1 MAESTSVSMR
11 PFVAAI
17 NNMFC
22 QIGHMMIALLVYL
35 EPDMEKMEMMNGLF
49 GLIFIPLWIML
60 PESPRW
66 LLAKGRQDQANH
78 VIKGLLFSMETKYIP
93 VTLHNFRVC
102 A

>member
-1 MAESTSVSMR
+1 MNTSVRVFMAESTSVSMR

-22 QIGHMMIALLVYL
+22 QIGHMMIALIVYL

-78 VIKGLLFSMETKYIP
+78 VIKGIYYTYSL
-93 VTLHNFRVC
+93 
-102 A
+102 